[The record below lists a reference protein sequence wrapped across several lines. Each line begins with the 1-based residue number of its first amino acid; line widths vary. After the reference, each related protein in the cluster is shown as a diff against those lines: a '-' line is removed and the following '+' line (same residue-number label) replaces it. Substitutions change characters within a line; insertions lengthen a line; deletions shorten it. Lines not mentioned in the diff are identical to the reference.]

1 MTALVPCI
9 AVSTG
14 FILLT
19 CFLCEA
25 LRKII
30 ESTVP
35 DGLLKTALKEAV
47 AGAELCGCGFELI
60 IIADNYGVSVY
71 AIYLFS
77 LTIWWGQHWGDAT
90 ACPYLCFED
99 SINGSMSLL
108 ETAVRTVAATIGG
121 VVVFAYI
128 QILWNLEVAE
138 THVGRSHSSAWDI
151 CSADL
156 QIPVLHGAIVEGVAT
171 MLCRL
176 TTKVL
181 TDKEPQYSSA
191 IDSFIATS
199 LVVAGFN
206 YSGGYYNPV
215 LATGL
220 KWGCRGHS
228 HMEFGIVYWLAASI
242 GAIASIY
249 VYPIIKSTAGIK
261 AKTE

>member
-1 MTALVPCI
+1 MGIQCLSTYLTRQEIRILVNMAALVPCI

-14 FILLT
+14 FVLLT
-19 CFLCEA
+19 CFLAEA

-71 AIYLFS
+71 
-77 LTIWWGQHWGDAT
+77 
-90 ACPYLCFED
+90 
-99 SINGSMSLL
+99 SISLL

-156 QIPVLHGAIVEGVAT
+156 QIPVLRGAIVEGVAT

>member
-1 MTALVPCI
+1 MGIQCLSVTLARRKNLYTANMAALVPCI
-9 AVSTG
+9 AISTG

-30 ESTVP
+30 ESTIP

-71 AIYLFS
+71 PIYLFS

-99 SINGSMSLL
+99 CINGSMSLL

-156 QIPVLHGAIVEGVAT
+156 QIPVLYGAIVEGVAT

-206 YSGGYYNPV
+206 YSGG
-215 LATGL
+215 
-220 KWGCRGHS
+220 HS

-249 VYPIIKSTAGIK
+249 VYPIIKS
-261 AKTE
+261 

>member
-1 MTALVPCI
+1 
-9 AVSTG
+9 
-14 FILLT
+14 
-19 CFLCEA
+19 
-25 LRKII
+25 
-30 ESTVP
+30 
-35 DGLLKTALKEAV
+35 
-47 AGAELCGCGFELI
+47 
-60 IIADNYGVSVY
+60 
-71 AIYLFS
+71 
-77 LTIWWGQHWGDAT
+77 
-90 ACPYLCFED
+90 
-99 SINGSMSLL
+99 MSLL

-156 QIPVLHGAIVEGVAT
+156 QIPVLYGAVVEGVAT